1 MGALADTFV
10 EHCPRDTAHVDREAL
25 AGSIATALVEARRR
39 WPDLAIDDNVAVRH
53 LAATWN
59 PESPEALLP
68 AFAAELVLAAGCLGG
83 DAGAIRIFHKEMFE
97 RVDRVLARLG
107 ITGPDADD
115 VKQDVRTKLLV
126 SAEGDAKLA
135 LYHGTGPLAHWVA
148 SVAGREALG
157 TIRKRKPT
165 EAIGDDD
172 FLADASDDPQLQ
184 ALKNRHGADFKQAF
198 QAAVAELEPR
208 DRAILRALIVDDR
221 SVNEIA
227 TVYGIHR
234 VTASRWVSEVRQNLL
249 VRTRNQLR
257 DRLSLDASSLDSAI
271 RMLDSNLEL
280 SLYRLLAA
288 SSQK

>member
-1 MGALADTFV
+1 MGGLAEMFVAHTSRDTGAVDRAALEAALAGALADARARWS
-10 EHCPRDTAHVDREAL
+10 EL
-25 AGSIATALVEARRR
+25 AFDDATS
-39 WPDLAIDDNVAVRH
+39 VRH

-59 PESPEALLP
+59 PDSTLVLLP
-68 AFAAELVLAAGCLGG
+68 AFAAELVLAAACLAG
-83 DAGAIRIFHKEMFE
+83 DGAAIRVFNKEMFE
-97 RVDRVLARLG
+97 RVDRVLSRLG
-107 ITGPDADD
+107 ITGADADD

-126 SAEGDAKLA
+126 ASGGDAKLA

-157 TIRKRKPT
+157 SIRKRKPT

-184 ALKNRHGADFKQAF
+184 ALKTRHGAEFKQAF

-227 TVYGIHR
+227 AVYGIHR
-234 VTASRWVSEVRQNLL
+234 VTASRWVSEVRHNLL
-249 VRTRNQLR
+249 VRTRNQLK
-257 DRLSLDASSLDSAI
+257 DRLALDTSSLDSAV

-280 SLYRLLAA
+280 SLYRLLADT
-288 SSQK
+288 KK

>member
-1 MGALADTFV
+1 MGGLAEKFV
-10 EHCPRDTAHVDREAL
+10 AHCPRDTAAVDRAALEEAL
-25 AGSIATALVEARRR
+25 AGALADARAR
-39 WPDLAIDDNVAVRH
+39 WPDVTFDDEIAVRH

-59 PESPEALLP
+59 PDSTLVLLP
-68 AFAAELVLAAGCLGG
+68 SFAPELVFAAACLAG
-83 DAGAIRIFHKEMFE
+83 DATAIRIFHQEMFE
-97 RVDRVLARLG
+97 RVDRVLSRLG
-107 ITGPDADD
+107 IRGADADD

-126 SAEGDAKLA
+126 AADGDAKLA

-157 TIRKRKPT
+157 SIRKRKPT
-165 EAIGDDD
+165 EAIADED
-172 FLADASDDPQLQ
+172 FLADASDDPELQ
-184 ALKNRHGADFKQAF
+184 ALKSRHGADFKAAF

-227 TVYGIHR
+227 AVYGIHR

-249 VRTRNQLR
+249 VRTRNQLK
-257 DRLSLDASSLDSAI
+257 DRLSLDASSLESAV

-280 SLYRLLAA
+280 SLYRLLAET
-288 SSQK
+288 KK

>member
-1 MGALADTFV
+1 V
-10 EHCPRDTAHVDREAL
+10 
-25 AGSIATALVEARRR
+25 
-39 WPDLAIDDNVAVRH
+39 
-53 LAATWN
+53 
-59 PESPEALLP
+59 
-68 AFAAELVLAAGCLGG
+68 ELVLAAACLHG
-83 DAGAIRIFHKEMFE
+83 DAGAIRVFHKEMFE

-107 ITGPDADD
+107 ISGPDADD

-126 SAEGDAKLA
+126 AAEGDAKLA

-157 TIRKRKPT
+157 AIRKRKPT

-184 ALKNRHGADFKQAF
+184 ALKTRHGADFKQAF

-257 DRLSLDASSLDSAI
+257 DRLALDASSLESAI

-280 SLYRLLAA
+280 SLYRLLADSA
-288 SSQK
+288 KK

>member
-1 MGALADTFV
+1 MGGLAEVFLAHAARDTSALDHPTLETALAEV
-10 EHCPRDTAHVDREAL
+10 L
-25 AGSIATALVEARRR
+25 AAAGAR
-39 WPDLAIDDNVAVRH
+39 WPDLAIDPAVAVRH

-59 PESPEALLP
+59 PDSTLVLLP
-68 AFAAELVLAAGCLGG
+68 AFAVELVLAACALAG
-83 DAGAIRIFHKEMFE
+83 DPAAVRVFDKEMFE

-107 ITGPDADD
+107 IKGADADD

-157 TIRKRKPT
+157 SIRKRKPV
-165 EAIGDDD
+165 EAIADDD

-184 ALKNRHGADFKQAF
+184 ALKSRHGAEFKQAF

-227 TVYGIHR
+227 AVYGIHR
-234 VTASRWVSEVRQNLL
+234 VTASRWVSEVRHNLL
-249 VRTRNQLR
+249 VRTRNQLKE
-257 DRLSLDASSLDSAI
+257 RLSLDTSSLDSAV

-280 SLYRLLAA
+280 SLYRLLAEK
-288 SSQK
+288 STK

>member
-1 MGALADTFV
+1 MGGLADVFLA
-10 EHCPRDTAHVDREAL
+10 HAARDTSAVDLVALESALGEAL
-25 AGSIATALVEARRR
+25 AAARAR
-39 WPDLAIDDNVAVRH
+39 WPELVIDPAVAVRH

-59 PESPEALLP
+59 PDSTLVLLP
-68 AFAAELVLAAGCLGG
+68 AFAVELVLAACALSG
-83 DAGAIRIFHKEMFE
+83 DPAAVRVFDKEMFE

-107 ITGPDADD
+107 IKGADADD

-157 TIRKRKPT
+157 SIRKRKPV
-165 EAIGDDD
+165 EPIADDD
-172 FLADASDDPQLQ
+172 FLADASDDPELA
-184 ALKNRHGADFKQAF
+184 ALKTRHGAEFKQAF

-227 TVYGIHR
+227 AVYGIHR
-234 VTASRWVSEVRQNLL
+234 VTASRWVSEVRHNLL
-249 VRTRNQLR
+249 VRTRNQLKE
-257 DRLSLDASSLDSAI
+257 RLSLDTSSLDSAV

-280 SLYRLLAA
+280 SLYRLLAEKSA
-288 SSQK
+288 K

>member
-1 MGALADTFV
+1 MGGLAEMFV
-10 EHCPRDTAHVDREAL
+10 EHCSRDAAHVDRAVLAADL
-25 AGSIATALVEARRR
+25 AGVLDSARAR
-39 WPDLAIDDNVAVRH
+39 WPELVVDDAAAVRH

-59 PESPEALLP
+59 PDSTTVILP
-68 AFAAELVLAAGCLGG
+68 AFAVELVLAAGCLAG
-83 DAGAIRIFHKEMFE
+83 DRGAIRVFTKEMFE

-107 ITGPDADD
+107 ITGADADD

-126 SAEGDAKLA
+126 AAEGDAKLA

-157 TIRKRKPT
+157 AIRKRKPT

-172 FLADASDDPQLQ
+172 VLADASDDPQLQ
-184 ALKNRHGADFKQAF
+184 ALKSRHGADFKAAF

-227 TVYGIHR
+227 AVYGIHR

-249 VRTRNQLR
+249 ARTRDQLK
-257 DRLSLDASSLDSAI
+257 DRLSLDESSLSSAV

-280 SLYRLLAA
+280 SLYRLLADT
-288 SSQK
+288 KK

>member
-1 MGALADTFV
+1 MFV
-10 EHCPRDTAHVDREAL
+10 EHCPRDTTRVDGAAL
-25 AGSIATALVEARRR
+25 AEELAGALAAARAR
-39 WPDLAIDDNVAVRH
+39 WPDLVVDDAAAVRH
-53 LAATWN
+53 LAMTWN
-59 PESPEALLP
+59 PEGSETLLP
-68 AFAAELVLAAGCLGG
+68 AFAAELVLAAGCLAG
-83 DAGAIRIFHKEMFE
+83 DPGAMRVFHKEMFE

-115 VKQDVRTKLLV
+115 VKQDVRAKLLV
-126 SAEGDAKLA
+126 AAEGDAKLA

-157 TIRKRKPT
+157 AIRKRKPT
-165 EAIGDDD
+165 EAMADDD

-184 ALKNRHGADFKQAF
+184 ALKSRHGADFKQAF

-234 VTASRWVSEVRQNLL
+234 VTASRWVSEVRHNLL

-257 DRLSLDASSLDSAI
+257 DRLALDASSLDSAI

-280 SLYRLLAA
+280 SLYRLLADSA
-288 SSQK
+288 KK

>member
-1 MGALADTFV
+1 MGGLADMFV
-10 EHCPRDTAHVDREAL
+10 EHCPRDTTQVDRVALAEAL
-25 AGSIATALVEARRR
+25 AAALGEARTR
-39 WPDLAIDDNVAVRH
+39 WPELAVDDATAVRH

-59 PESPEALLP
+59 PETADALLP
-68 AFAAELVLAAGCLGG
+68 AFAVELVLAAACLHG
-83 DAGAIRIFHKEMFE
+83 DTGAIRLFHKEMFE

-126 SAEGDAKLA
+126 AAEGDAKLA

-184 ALKNRHGADFKQAF
+184 AVKARHGADFKQAF

-249 VRTRNQLR
+249 VRTRNQLK

-271 RMLDSNLEL
+271 RILDSNLEL
-280 SLYRLLAA
+280 SLYRLLADSA
-288 SSQK
+288 QK